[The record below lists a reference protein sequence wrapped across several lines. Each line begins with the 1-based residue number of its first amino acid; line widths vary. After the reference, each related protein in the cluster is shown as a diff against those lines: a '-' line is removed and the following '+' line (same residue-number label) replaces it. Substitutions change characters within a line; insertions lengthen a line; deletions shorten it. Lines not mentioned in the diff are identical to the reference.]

1 MKKIPRR
8 SEKNAQSGKSGLAVS
23 RRVGYLG
30 CGGTIPVGYGSLSNT
45 TLMAIKRALLSVSD
59 KSGLIEFAQGLH
71 GFGVELLSTG
81 GTAKSL
87 REAGLPVI
95 DVADYTGAPELFEGR
110 VKTLH
115 PKVHGGLLQKRD
127 DAEHQAQ
134 AAEHAIPCI
143 DLVVVNLY
151 PFEQTIAREGV
162 TLEEAIE
169 NIDIGGPSMLRSA
182 SKNYASVTV
191 VTDPKDYTRVLEQMN
206 ENQGDTTLALRE
218 ELAVKVFLRTSQY
231 DAAITNYLGK
241 CKNGTRC
248 SLTISLPLDQELRYG
263 DNPHQKATLYGD
275 FSSCFTQIQGKE
287 LSYTNVLDIEAAADL
302 ILDFRRPS
310 VGILKH
316 TNPCGVGQDDE
327 DLRVA
332 WQKAFET
339 DRQAPFG
346 GVIVV
351 NRPLT
356 EALARVISE
365 IFTDVIIAPDFEAGA
380 RTVLQKKKNLRIMK
394 MNEAYLKAKTDP
406 LIRSCPG
413 GIMVM
418 DRDHT
423 ALGLDHLEE
432 KVVTKRPPT
441 QDELR
446 AMRFA
451 WRIVKH
457 VKSNAIVY
465 ATSDRT
471 LGIGA
476 GQMSRIDSSRIAVWK
491 AKEAGLDL
499 KGSVIASDAMFP
511 FADGLQTAIDAGATA
526 CIQPGGSMRDEEV
539 IAAADAAG
547 IAMVFTGHRHFR
559 H

>member
-1 MKKIPRR
+1 
-8 SEKNAQSGKSGLAVS
+8 
-23 RRVGYLG
+23 
-30 CGGTIPVGYGSLSNT
+30 
-45 TLMAIKRALLSVSD
+45 MAIQRALLSVSD

-71 GFGVELLSTG
+71 RYGIELLSTG

-87 REAGLPVI
+87 REAGLPVV

-134 AAEHAIPCI
+134 ASEHSIPTI

-151 PFEQTIAREGV
+151 PFEQTIQREGV
-162 TLEEAIE
+162 TLAEAIE

-182 SKNYASVTV
+182 AKNYASVTV
-191 VTDPKDYTRVLEQMN
+191 VTDPKDYERVLEQLSTHA
-206 ENQGDTTLALRE
+206 GDTTLALRE

-241 CKNGTRC
+241 CQNGTRC
-248 SLTISLPLDQELRYG
+248 HLTVSLPLDQELRYG
-263 DNPHQKATLYGD
+263 DNPHQKAALYGD

-302 ILDFRRPS
+302 ILDFRRPT

-327 DLRVA
+327 DLRAA

-380 RTVLQKKKNLRIMK
+380 RALLQKKKNLRIMK

-406 LIRSCPG
+406 VIRSCPG

-441 QDELR
+441 QEELR
-446 AMRFA
+446 AMRFS

-526 CIQPGGSMRDEEV
+526 CIQPGGSVRDEEV